1 MIWQEIILS
10 VGTPMKRMGKVLV
23 LTLLVFCWSVGV
35 ATANQSS
42 VTIEAPQSVQKG
54 VELTIRVTVTH
65 SANTSLHYTE
75 WLKVTVNQKDVARWD
90 YTGNDRPEAAVF
102 TKEIKLK
109 ATENMEI
116 TAQASCN
123 IHGSNDPATVKV
135 TVRE

>member
-1 MIWQEIILS
+1 
-10 VGTPMKRMGKVLV
+10 MKRMVMVGVSSA
-23 LTLLVFCWSVGV
+23 LVFCLSLGV

-42 VTIEAPQSVQKG
+42 VAIEAPQSVQKG
-54 VELTIRVTVTH
+54 EELTIRVTVTH

-75 WLKVTVNQKDVARWD
+75 WLKVTVNQKEVARWD
-90 YTGNDRPEAAVF
+90 YTGNNRPEAAVF

-123 IHGSNDPATVKV
+123 IHGSKGPGMVKV
-135 TVRE
+135 TVKE

>member
-1 MIWQEIILS
+1 
-10 VGTPMKRMGKVLV
+10 MKRMGKVLV
-23 LTLLVFCWSVGV
+23 LTILVFCWWVGM

-42 VTIEAPQSVQKG
+42 VAIEAPQSVQKG

-65 SANTSLHYTE
+65 SANTFLHHTE
-75 WLKVTVNQKDVARWD
+75 WLKVTVNQKEVARWD
-90 YTGNDRPEAAVF
+90 YTSNSLPEAAIF

-109 ATENMEI
+109 AMENMDI

-123 IHGSNDPATVKV
+123 IHGSKGPGTVKV

>member
-1 MIWQEIILS
+1 
-10 VGTPMKRMGKVLV
+10 MKRMGKVLV
-23 LTLLVFCWSVGV
+23 LTILVFCWWVGM

-42 VTIEAPQSVQKG
+42 VAIEAPQSVQKG
-54 VELTIRVTVTH
+54 EELTIRVTVTH

-75 WLKVTVNQKDVARWD
+75 WLKVTVNQKEVARWD
-90 YTGNDRPEAAVF
+90 YTSNSRPEAAVF

-123 IHGSNDPATVKV
+123 IHGSNGPATVKV

>member
-1 MIWQEIILS
+1 MKKMATVGVLS
-10 VGTPMKRMGKVLV
+10 A
-23 LTLLVFCWSVGV
+23 LVFCLSVGV

-42 VTIEAPQSVQKG
+42 VILEAPQSVQKG

-75 WLKVTVNQKDVARWD
+75 WLKVTVNQKEVARWD
-90 YTGNDRPEAAVF
+90 YTGNNRPEAAVF

-109 ATENMEI
+109 ATENMDV

-123 IHGSNDPATVKV
+123 IHGSKGPGTLKV